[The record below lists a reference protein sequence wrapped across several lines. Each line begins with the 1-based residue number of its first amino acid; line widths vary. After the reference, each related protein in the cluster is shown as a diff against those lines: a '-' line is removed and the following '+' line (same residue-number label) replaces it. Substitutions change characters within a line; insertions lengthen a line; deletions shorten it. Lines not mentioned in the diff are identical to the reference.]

1 MKEVET
7 YLQHCNDE
15 HLNSATMLDLKDDAL
30 KWQRCSTFNLD
41 VEDLKV
47 EDLEDEELL

>member
-15 HLNSATMLDLKDDAL
+15 HLDSATMRDLKDDAL

-47 EDLEDEELL
+47 EDLEDEELP